1 MLVIFYF
8 MFRFYLLLL
17 SGKKLRKEKV
27 VELPADSISE
37 TNVTFQLKRG
47 RKGGCERE
55 REKVCERER
64 DVNVKE
70 RNINKEMMFLTD

>member
-1 MLVIFYF
+1 MLVIYYF

-17 SGKKLRKEKV
+17 SGKKLRKEKI

-47 RKGGCERE
+47 RKGEGGCDIERNCERE
-55 REKVCERER
+55 RNCVR
-64 DVNVKE
+64 
-70 RNINKEMMFLTD
+70 

>member
-1 MLVIFYF
+1 MLVIYYF

-17 SGKKLRKEKV
+17 SGKKLRKEKI

-47 RKGGCERE
+47 RKGGRERE
-55 REKVCERER
+55 RKCETER
-64 DVNVKE
+64 DVKVKE
-70 RNINKEMMFLTD
+70 RNINKEMMIVTD